1 MKGQE
6 GGREGTEK
14 AVGRGERLDREWG
27 GKAIIT
33 TCEKG
38 GREREGRRGREIKNE
53 KRNRKVGER
62 NGGV

>member
-1 MKGQE
+1 M
-6 GGREGTEK
+6 
-14 AVGRGERLDREWG
+14 GRGERLDREWG